1 MNKSLIREFAVTF
14 YYVKIFHI
22 ISFVS
27 WMAMLFYLP
36 RLFVYHAEH
45 IENSGFVEVVKIQEE
60 KLYKFIG
67 YPALIATFVSGIWL
81 LVLEPSFLTS
91 GGWLH
96 AKILL
101 VVLLV
106 AYHYSLYRYMVAF
119 RENRCFK
126 SGKFFRAYNEV
137 PTIVLIIITIL
148 VILKPF

>member
-1 MNKSLIREFAVTF
+1 MTF

>member
-1 MNKSLIREFAVTF
+1 MTF

-45 IENSGFVEVVKIQEE
+45 IENKGFVEVVKTQEQ
-60 KLYKFIG
+60 KLFNFVG
-67 YPALIATFVSGIWL
+67 YPALIATLISGAWL
-81 LVLEPSFLTS
+81 LLLEPSFLK
-91 GGWLH
+91 GQGWMH

-106 AYHYSLYRYMVAF
+106 AYHFSLYRYMVAF

-126 SGKFFRAYNEV
+126 SGKFFRFYNEV
-137 PTIVLIIITIL
+137 PTLVLILIVIL

>member
-1 MNKSLIREFAVTF
+1 MKFLGSVLMVY

-45 IENSGFVEVVKIQEE
+45 KDNKGFCEVVKIQEE
-60 KLYKFIG
+60 KLYNFIG
-67 YPALIATFVSGIWL
+67 YPAIICTLLSGIWL
-81 LVLEPSFLTS
+81 IALQPSLLTE

-101 VVLLV
+101 VIILI
-106 AYHYSLYRYMVAF
+106 AYHFSLFYYLKAF
-119 RENRCFK
+119 KNDNCHK
-126 SGKFFRAYNEV
+126 NGKFFRIYNEV
-137 PTIVLIIITIL
+137 PTIALILISIL

>member
-1 MNKSLIREFAVTF
+1 MLF

-45 IENSGFVEVVKIQEE
+45 LDNMGFVEVVKIQEE
-60 KLYKFIG
+60 KLYNFIG
-67 YPALIATFVSGIWL
+67 YPALIATFASGVWL
-81 LVLEPSFLTS
+81 LVLEPSFLTG
-91 GGWLH
+91 GGWMH

-101 VVLLV
+101 VVLLL
-106 AYHYSLYRYMVAF
+106 AYHFSLYRYMVAF

-137 PTIVLIIITIL
+137 PTIVLIFITIL

>member
-1 MNKSLIREFAVTF
+1 MVY

-45 IENSGFVEVVKIQEE
+45 KDNKGFCEVVKIQEE
-60 KLYKFIG
+60 KLYNFIG
-67 YPALIATFVSGIWL
+67 YPAIICTLLSGIWL
-81 LVLEPSFLTS
+81 IALQPSLLTE

-101 VVLLV
+101 VIILI
-106 AYHYSLYRYMVAF
+106 AYHFSLFYYDKRLF
-119 RENRCFK
+119 
-126 SGKFFRAYNEV
+126 
-137 PTIVLIIITIL
+137 
-148 VILKPF
+148 